1 MHDQA
6 MALVGYVQ
14 TPASSSTKP
23 LPLVLMGH
31 SYFGCILAAELAK
44 VLFDNSSS
52 IHIIPTVLRFPPM
65 QPISYIHTNY
75 LNPDNNL
82 FISQTTAAGPGVRRA
97 APRARPLWLPRPR
110 RT

>member
-1 MHDQA
+1 MRTQNHDQA

-44 VLFDNSSS
+44 VLFDHSS
-52 IHIIPTVLRFPPM
+52 IHTIPTALRFPPM
-65 QPISYIHTNY
+65 QPISYIHTN
-75 LNPDNNL
+75 
-82 FISQTTAAGPGVRRA
+82 
-97 APRARPLWLPRPR
+97 
-110 RT
+110 